1 VQGPTTPPAHAP
13 PRPIQSD
20 TSPWTAQGPSTPPPS
35 VQSNPHFPIHP
46 QAQASHTNASQ
57 NREFVSVG
65 SITTAQAHDPIQT
78 NNPFSLD
85 IDSSRKFQ
93 QLSVP
98 NEETF
103 RRGILASIRM
113 AAGLATKQ
121 HRQQTSGESG
131 ETLIT
136 KMLMSQESIA
146 SPTYLRC
153 HRVRAIDPVSTKA
166 LGEGQIGVRALVTSN
181 RLLLVDANQNSVHRM
196 SNVKMRSSFLSPPRP
211 GESFRLTS
219 SISDDVWFK
228 PIPLRSITGMELL
241 SSHRSDAS
249 KIVTNNRHPG
259 WFVLLIVGFF
269 CLLLAGIQVDFA
281 YVWAVVAM
289 LVFLSCILV
298 YSNIARPKSFKTTSM
313 VYKER
318 KISIGY
324 YDTVANRPLI
334 LELELEDNQNLSL
347 AYEWCRVLQQH
358 SPQLSS
364 DANPLIL
371 K

>member
-1 VQGPTTPPAHAP
+1 M
-13 PRPIQSD
+13 
-20 TSPWTAQGPSTPPPS
+20 
-35 VQSNPHFPIHP
+35 
-46 QAQASHTNASQ
+46 
-57 NREFVSVG
+57 SVG

>member
-1 VQGPTTPPAHAP
+1 
-13 PRPIQSD
+13 
-20 TSPWTAQGPSTPPPS
+20 
-35 VQSNPHFPIHP
+35 
-46 QAQASHTNASQ
+46 
-57 NREFVSVG
+57 
-65 SITTAQAHDPIQT
+65 
-78 NNPFSLD
+78 
-85 IDSSRKFQ
+85 
-93 QLSVP
+93 
-98 NEETF
+98 
-103 RRGILASIRM
+103 
-113 AAGLATKQ
+113 
-121 HRQQTSGESG
+121 
-131 ETLIT
+131 
-136 KMLMSQESIA
+136 
-146 SPTYLRC
+146 
-153 HRVRAIDPVSTKA
+153 
-166 LGEGQIGVRALVTSN
+166 
-181 RLLLVDANQNSVHRM
+181 
-196 SNVKMRSSFLSPPRP
+196 
-211 GESFRLTS
+211 
-219 SISDDVWFK
+219 
-228 PIPLRSITGMELL
+228 MELL